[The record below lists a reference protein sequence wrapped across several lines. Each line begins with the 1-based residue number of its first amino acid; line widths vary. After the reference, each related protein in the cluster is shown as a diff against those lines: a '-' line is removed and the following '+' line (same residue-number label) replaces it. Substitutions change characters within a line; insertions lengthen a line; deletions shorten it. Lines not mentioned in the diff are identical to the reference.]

1 MKINAKIIIVFSIT
15 IIILVESVGLIS
27 FQSLQSAVIDSEVN
41 HMKADIASKA
51 DEINQLH
58 LKASKE
64 MTLAVHQFELFPS
77 LQTGGSMNMAMN
89 MDNNDNSR
97 TTRADSA
104 PSNASEWI
112 KDFQALF
119 NVPATCYLHSKDD
132 SMYQKIVS
140 EEKSALPT
148 GYGDVYIQPPYI
160 SPHIGVP
167 VIAYVAKIKQND
179 TGSAIFHC
187 EIPFVIF
194 DEIVKTKS
202 GTMSIVDQ
210 TGKTIASSSG
220 NMKSKDADAN
230 ISILNI
236 INTSQNGFGT
246 YAKNGESNYVVFE
259 KLPTFGWSI
268 VYEKPYSS
276 LLSGNTSL
284 NQLELQISI
293 VAVSVGVTGF
303 AIVFLISSKIYRP
316 IMQLANA
323 CRAEDVS
330 NLRKIEILTNQEE
343 VADVANA
350 VNEMISKINMLEK
363 QREEFGSMI
372 THELRT
378 PLAPIIG
385 WCGNLRNSKIMGVGL
400 TERQLPGINAIE
412 RNAKRL
418 DQLIG
423 DVMEI
428 HKLDLHKM
436 KFDHHDINISDF
448 MSLIHSNL
456 QEIMK
461 PKRIQFTNSTIDG
474 NMVINADKSRLEQV
488 LTNLILNAV
497 DFVSASGMI
506 EIGAKDNNDGSI
518 LFYVKDNGAGIKKEM
533 QEDLFKKF
541 YQVDTSL
548 TRTHGGTGLGLAIS
562 KAIVEAF
569 GGKIWFKSEEGS
581 GASFYFTIPK
591 SIQSGKNS

>member
-1 MKINAKIIIVFSIT
+1 MRFGPATS
-15 IIILVESVGLIS
+15 SS
-27 FQSLQSAVIDSEVN
+27 
-41 HMKADIASKA
+41 
-51 DEINQLH
+51 
-58 LKASKE
+58 
-64 MTLAVHQFELFPS
+64 
-77 LQTGGSMNMAMN
+77 
-89 MDNNDNSR
+89 
-97 TTRADSA
+97 
-104 PSNASEWI
+104 SEWI

-119 NVPATCYLHSKDD
+119 NVPVDCHLHSNGD
-132 SMYQKIVS
+132 SMYQQIVS

-160 SPHIGVP
+160 SPHTRVP

-194 DEIVKTKS
+194 DDIVKTKS

-220 NMKSKDADAN
+220 NVKSKDADVN
-230 ISILNI
+230 TSIRNI

-246 YAKNGESNYVVFE
+246 YAKNGESNYVVFG

-284 NQLELQISI
+284 NQLELQILI
-293 VAVSVGVTGF
+293 VAVSVGAAGF

-330 NLRKIEILTNQEE
+330 NLRKIEILTSQEE

-350 VNEMISKINMLEK
+350 VNEMISKVNMLEE

-378 PLAPIIG
+378 PLVPIIG
-385 WCGNLRNSKIMGVGL
+385 WCGNLRNSKIMGVAL

-418 DQLIG
+418 EQLIG
-423 DVMEI
+423 DVMDI

-436 KFDHHDINISDF
+436 KFDHHDVNVAEF
-448 MSLIHSNL
+448 MSLIHSNF
-456 QEIMK
+456 EETMK
-461 PKRIQFTNSTIDG
+461 SKRIQFTNSTIDDS
-474 NMVINADKSRLEQV
+474 MVLSADKGRLEQV
-488 LTNLILNAV
+488 FTNLILNAV
-497 DFVSASGMI
+497 DFVPSGGMI
-506 EIGAKDNNDGSI
+506 ETGAKDNGDGSI
-518 LFYVKDNGAGIKKEM
+518 LFYVKDNGAGIKKEK
-533 QEDLFKKF
+533 QEDIFKKF

-562 KAIVEAF
+562 KAIVESF
-569 GGKIWFKSEEGS
+569 GGKIWFKSEEGHGS
-581 GASFYFTIPK
+581 SFYFTIPR
-591 SIQSGKNS
+591 SI

>member
-1 MKINAKIIIVFSIT
+1 
-15 IIILVESVGLIS
+15 
-27 FQSLQSAVIDSEVN
+27 
-41 HMKADIASKA
+41 
-51 DEINQLH
+51 
-58 LKASKE
+58 
-64 MTLAVHQFELFPS
+64 
-77 LQTGGSMNMAMN
+77 
-89 MDNNDNSR
+89 
-97 TTRADSA
+97 
-104 PSNASEWI
+104 
-112 KDFQALF
+112 
-119 NVPATCYLHSKDD
+119 
-132 SMYQKIVS
+132 
-140 EEKSALPT
+140 
-148 GYGDVYIQPPYI
+148 
-160 SPHIGVP
+160 
-167 VIAYVAKIKQND
+167 
-179 TGSAIFHC
+179 
-187 EIPFVIF
+187 
-194 DEIVKTKS
+194 
-202 GTMSIVDQ
+202 
-210 TGKTIASSSG
+210 
-220 NMKSKDADAN
+220 
-230 ISILNI
+230 
-236 INTSQNGFGT
+236 
-246 YAKNGESNYVVFE
+246 
-259 KLPTFGWSI
+259 
-268 VYEKPYSS
+268 
-276 LLSGNTSL
+276 
-284 NQLELQISI
+284 
-293 VAVSVGVTGF
+293 
-303 AIVFLISSKIYRP
+303 
-316 IMQLANA
+316 
-323 CRAEDVS
+323 
-330 NLRKIEILTNQEE
+330 
-343 VADVANA
+343 
-350 VNEMISKINMLEK
+350 MLEK

-436 KFDHHDINISDF
+436 KFDHHDINIAEF

-569 GGKIWFKSEEGS
+569 GGKIWFKSEEGN
-581 GASFYFTIPK
+581 GASFYFTITK
-591 SIQSGKNS
+591 SIQSGENS

>member
-15 IIILVESVGLIS
+15 IIVLVESVGLIS

-41 HMKADIASKA
+41 NMKVDIASKA
-51 DEINQLH
+51 DQINQLH
-58 LKASKE
+58 LKTSKE

-77 LQTGGSMNMAMN
+77 LQTAGSMNMAMK
-89 MDNNDNSR
+89 MGNNDSGSTMR
-97 TTRADSA
+97 VDPVAS
-104 PSNASEWI
+104 SSSEWI

-119 NVPATCYLHSKDD
+119 NVPADCYLHSKGD
-132 SMYQKIVS
+132 SMYQQIVS

-160 SPHIGVP
+160 SPHTGVP

-194 DEIVKTKS
+194 DDIVKTKS

-220 NMKSKDADAN
+220 NVKSKNADVN
-230 ISILNI
+230 TSIRNI

-246 YAKNGESNYVVFE
+246 YAKNGESNYVVFG

-284 NQLELQISI
+284 NQLELQILI
-293 VAVSVGVTGF
+293 VAVSVGAAGF

-330 NLRKIEILTNQEE
+330 NLRKIEILTSQEE

-350 VNEMISKINMLEK
+350 VNEMISKVNMLEE

-378 PLAPIIG
+378 PLVPIIG
-385 WCGNLRNSKIMGVGL
+385 WCGNLRNSKTMGVAL

-418 DQLIG
+418 EQLIG
-423 DVMEI
+423 DVMDI

-436 KFDHHDINISDF
+436 KFDHHDVNVAEF
-448 MSLIHSNL
+448 MSLIHSNFD
-456 QEIMK
+456 ETMK
-461 PKRIQFTNSTIDG
+461 SKIIQFTNSAIDS
-474 NMVINADKSRLEQV
+474 NMVISADKGRLEQV

-497 DFVSASGMI
+497 DFVPSGGMI
-506 EIGAKDNNDGSI
+506 EIGAKDNSDGSI
-518 LFYVKDNGAGIKKEM
+518 LFYVKDNGVGIQKEK
-533 QEDLFKKF
+533 QEDIFKKF

-562 KAIVEAF
+562 KAIVESF
-569 GGKIWFKSEEGS
+569 GGKIWFKSEEGHGS
-581 GASFYFTIPK
+581 SFYFTIPR
-591 SIQSGKNS
+591 SI